1 VSYPTDAAIRDAAR
15 SVAPELTGV
24 LGAASAAV
32 PVDAALRIEW
42 ARSKVGALATTTA
55 ARQLLGLGYVLAH
68 RTTADLTG
76 SQGSTSAPIGSGA
89 TAGAITST
97 SVGGMSIGYGAG
109 VIGGFA
115 AQSAETHGF
124 QHKTFGRHQLAFHA
138 RRRRAQPVHVPAA
151 TAQQLG
157 HRQSRKDMAAGS
169 SRHDQSRA
177 CRHTRPPCI
186 SKRFS

>member
-24 LGAASAAV
+24 LGAALAAV
-32 PVDAALRIEW
+32 PADAALRIEW
-42 ARSKVGALATTTA
+42 ARLKVGALATTTA

-68 RTTADLTG
+68 RTTADLMG

-109 VIGGFA
+109 VIGGFGA
-115 AQSAETHGF
+115 LSADDADLGTT
-124 QHKTFGRHQLAFHA
+124 QYGRAWLSL
-138 RRRRAQPVHVPAA
+138 RASLSQPNMVV
-151 TAQQLG
+151 Q
-157 HRQSRKDMAAGS
+157 R
-169 SRHDQSRA
+169 
-177 CRHTRPPCI
+177 
-186 SKRFS
+186 